1 MDFAGFLSFYLL
13 EQHVSEKELRSQD
26 GNFLPAEG
34 TWLILF
40 KQQTTTVLC
49 YLLTLRLIFWKYLT
63 TLSGIVVL
71 WLGLYHI
78 SWRYFRW
85 KGIPWWFR
93 DKESTCNGGDA
104 EDTGSNPWVRKI
116 PWKKKWQ
123 PTPVF
128 LPGKSHGQRSPA
140 GYSPWGHKR
149 VGYNNKQQQCITLES
164 KQS

>member
-49 YLLTLRLIFWKYLT
+49 YLLTLRLIFRKYLT

-116 PWKKKWQ
+116 PWKRNVNPLQ
-123 PTPVF
+123 YSCLENPMDRGVRQATV
-128 LPGKSHGQRSPA
+128 HGVT
-140 GYSPWGHKR
+140 KELDTTT
-149 VGYNNKQQQCITLES
+149 NNNSVSL
-164 KQS
+164 

>member
-40 KQQTTTVLC
+40 KQQTTTVPC
-49 YLLTLRLIFWKYLT
+49 CLLTLRLIFRKYLT

-78 SWRYFRW
+78 SWRYFLW

-93 DKESTCNGGDA
+93 DKESTCNGGDTGHRFQSLGW
-104 EDTGSNPWVRKI
+104 EDPLEKEMATHSSTFVWKI
-116 PWKKKWQ
+116 PW
-123 PTPVF
+123 
-128 LPGKSHGQRSPA
+128 A

-149 VGYNNKQQQCITLES
+149 VGYNNKQQQCITLER

>member
-49 YLLTLRLIFWKYLT
+49 YLLTLRLIFRKYLT

-93 DKESTCNGGDA
+93 DKEFTCNGGDA
-104 EDTGSNPWVRKI
+104 GHRFQSLGWEDPLEKEMATHSSTLVWKI
-116 PWKKKWQ
+116 PWTEEPSRLHSMGSQ
-123 PTPVF
+123 
-128 LPGKSHGQRSPA
+128 KS
-140 GYSPWGHKR
+140 WI
-149 VGYNNKQQQCITLES
+149 QQQTTTVYHFR
-164 KQS
+164 K